1 MAKEVIVI
9 NEPDE
14 MEKHFEEGTLLQI
27 EGKVIKVEE
36 DSLYTS
42 GCKECAFCDDMKMK
56 EYCSFASCMGSDGID
71 DPGYHFVEI
80 EQ

>member
-14 MEKHFEEGTLLQI
+14 MGKYFEEGALLHI
-27 EGKVIKVEE
+27 EGKVFKVEE

-42 GCKECAFCDDMKMK
+42 GCNECALCDDIQLK
-56 EYCSFASCMGSDGID
+56 EYCSFASCIGDGID
-71 DPGYHFVEI
+71 DSGYHFIEI
-80 EQ
+80 GS